1 MKPSHEEEHEN
12 HERWLVSYADFITLL
27 FAFFVVMYAT
37 SNSDLDKQKKFE
49 ESVQSSFGNKSKQPK
64 AIAFSVEQKPSG
76 NSVMEL
82 PNQINYNQDLIE
94 IEDRLI
100 KMLQNIIETKQVVKI
115 KNEGKNISLE
125 VNQSALFKNNEEAF
139 NTQGLRHS
147 IVIGQILKNL
157 DVNIEILVKTNQEL
171 DFYLLKR
178 GRMIQELFVNKLKIN
193 ATQIALKF
201 IIEPSSSVDSLSLS
215 FNIYP

>member
-37 SNSDLDKQKKFE
+37 SNSDLEKQKKFE
-49 ESVQSSFGNKSKQPK
+49 ESVQSSFGSKSKQPK

-82 PNQINYNQDLIE
+82 PNQSSYNQDLVE
-94 IEDRLI
+94 IEDRLLSDL
-100 KMLQNIIETKQVVKI
+100 KKLIENQKTVKI
-115 KNEGKNISLE
+115 TNEGKHLSLDI
-125 VNQSALFKNNEEAF
+125 NQNVLFKNNEEAF
-139 NTQGLRHS
+139 DTEGLKQS
-147 IVIGQILKNL
+147 IMIGQSIKKL
-157 DVNIEILVKTNQEL
+157 DIAVEILLRTNQDL
-171 DFYLLKR
+171 DYFILKR
-178 GRMIQELFVNKLKIN
+178 GRLIQDLFVNKLKLR
-193 ATQIALKF
+193 ATQVTLKF
-201 IIEPSSSVDSLSLS
+201 IIDPSSAIDSLSLS

>member
-49 ESVQSSFGNKSKQPK
+49 ESVQSSFGSKSKQPK

-94 IEDRLI
+94 IEDRLL
-100 KMLQNIIETKQVVKI
+100 KMLQNLIETKQVVKI

-125 VNQSALFKNNEEAF
+125 VIQSALFKNNEEVF
-139 NTQGLRHS
+139 STQGLKHS
-147 IVIGQILKNL
+147 IVIGQMLKNL

-171 DFYLLKR
+171 DYYLLKR
-178 GRMIQELFVNKLKIN
+178 GRLVQELFVNKIKIN
-193 ATQIALKF
+193 ATQVALKF